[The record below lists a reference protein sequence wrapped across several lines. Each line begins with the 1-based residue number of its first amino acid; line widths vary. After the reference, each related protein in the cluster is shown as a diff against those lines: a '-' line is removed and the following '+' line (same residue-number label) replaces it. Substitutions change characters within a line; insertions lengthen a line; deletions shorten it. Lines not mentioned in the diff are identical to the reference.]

1 MQLISTFN
9 KGIRFLL
16 CPVDIFSKY
25 GWIVPLKDK
34 KCATIVNALQ
44 KILYSLMKLHLKGKP
59 NKICVDKGSAFY
71 NNSFKKWLKE
81 DDIKMYSTQN
91 ERKFVAAERFIRT
104 LKNKIQKHM
113 TSISKNVY
121 NDKLDDIVNE
131 QSNAYHRTIKVKPVD
146 VKNDTYI
153 NIGKEIN
160 DKDLKFKVG
169 DHVGISK
176 YKGIFAKECT
186 PDLV

>member
-1 MQLISTFN
+1 MMDIKEVLLVWFIKLLIKNLQVSWVNNKIKQNEELAKELDKPIIRKFLKRRVYSSFKDNIWGADLAEIQLISTFN

-16 CPVDIFSKY
+16 CAIDIFSKY

-34 KCATIVNALQ
+34 KCGTIVNALQ

-104 LKNKIQKHM
+104 LKNKI
-113 TSISKNVY
+113 
-121 NDKLDDIVNE
+121 
-131 QSNAYHRTIKVKPVD
+131 
-146 VKNDTYI
+146 
-153 NIGKEIN
+153 
-160 DKDLKFKVG
+160 
-169 DHVGISK
+169 
-176 YKGIFAKECT
+176 
-186 PDLV
+186 